1 MNSPTATEL
10 IEADLNSSHSFLRAR
25 ERPRHDRAGRFIYDV
40 HHPEHGRVG
49 LLSLAVGVG
58 GPGAPKGQDVKTA
71 KIGVKVKSKHR
82 GDVGLM
88 NKVRRELARKHPDI
102 THVGGFRLTGTR
114 DHKGSSAKDS
124 YTWVPLSEQ
133 YRSISLIEASLSEGI
148 ITHSSGIDK
157 ISSILDTNAFH
168 SNKVSFSKYPQY
180 SHYGH
185 GTFLAFDKKSLE
197 AHNNSSFE
205 RPVYYD
211 VAPSGVYKRGGK
223 KFSTRSD
230 SEGPSRFLD
239 IGGKLRRTTKVTSGS
254 GYDHDLFWKIRDSGR
269 ADEPFQY
276 KPEREVTAV
285 KGVKFKKEHI
295 RYLGYHAVLF
305 PYTREAGPV
314 DDRSD
319 SDFIEHEN
327 KIKQVKALAAK
338 HNLPFRLSV
347 QLNSVH
353 HKYDDFMTTGRSN
366 HINNFLTYLRDR
378 GHSDLASK
386 AVVGFGTKEDTPN
399 LSKRTHPSL
408 KSNLT
413 AESMIEG
420 KLGSRDNC
428 YSGWI
433 DPAKNYHELEVGQ
446 NHRGW
451 SESNSEHVNSFGKV
465 HVGFPEHPTMTML
478 KSGWVRKSAPD
489 AYEFHEKKL
498 GSVLSHVKRFHPEVA
513 LIHMDMHNDKGY
525 LKSSKRIVR

>member
-1 MNSPTATEL
+1 MKTHTATE
-10 IEADLNSSHSFLRAR
+10 
-25 ERPRHDRAGRFIYDV
+25 
-40 HHPEHGRVG
+40 
-49 LLSLAVGVG
+49 
-58 GPGAPKGQDVKTA
+58 
-71 KIGVKVKSKHR
+71 
-82 GDVGLM
+82 
-88 NKVRRELARKHPDI
+88 
-102 THVGGFRLTGTR
+102 
-114 DHKGSSAKDS
+114 
-124 YTWVPLSEQ
+124 
-133 YRSISLIEASLSEGI
+133 LIEASLSEGV

-168 SNKVSFSKYPQY
+168 SNRVSFSKYPQY

-185 GTFLAFDKKSLE
+185 GTFLAFDKEKLE
-197 AHNNSSFE
+197 DHNNSIFKK
-205 RPVYYD
+205 PVYYD
-211 VAPSGVYKRGGK
+211 RAPAGAHKHGGK
-223 KFSTRSD
+223 KFSTNTD
-230 SEGPSRFLD
+230 SKEARDFFD
-239 IGGKLRRTTKVTSGS
+239 IGGKLRLWNAPTDLHHTSAF
-254 GYDHDLFWKIRDSGR
+254 YKFRASGR
-269 ADEPFQY
+269 VDEPFQY

-314 DDRSD
+314 DDRPD

-353 HKYDDFMTTGRSN
+353 HKYDDFMATGRSN
-366 HINNFLTYLRDR
+366 HINNFLTHLRDR

-525 LKSSKRIVR
+525 LKSSERIVR